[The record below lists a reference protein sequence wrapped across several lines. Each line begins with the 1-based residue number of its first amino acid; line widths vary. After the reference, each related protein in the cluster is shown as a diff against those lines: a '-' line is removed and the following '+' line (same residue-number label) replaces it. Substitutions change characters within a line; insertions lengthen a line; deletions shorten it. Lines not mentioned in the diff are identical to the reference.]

1 MKFKH
6 YLITAAS
13 CMAIL
18 GSGVSYAD
26 ATASWH
32 ATSEH
37 HRKAPKEDGKF
48 IEPINV
54 DGMLKRLDN
63 TLTGDLALT
72 DEQRKNIQALADN
85 ANKQIDMQRVKLSD
99 AQKRLDEL
107 YKLKIA
113 SAEQFNALHTL
124 LNQRALAMSDIMFAK
139 QQFLMSIDNSVLS
152 DAQSKQVEAKLE
164 EKGERYR
171 QSPNASFT
179 AQRQPMMGG

>member
-32 ATSEH
+32 ATTEH
-37 HRKAPKEDGKF
+37 YRKAQNKDTKF
-48 IEPINV
+48 IAPISV
-54 DGMLKRLDN
+54 DETLKRLDK
-63 TLTGDLALT
+63 TLTGGLALT
-72 DEQRKNIQALADN
+72 DAQRMSIQGLADR
-85 ANKQIDMQRVKLSD
+85 ANKQIEMQRVKLGD
-99 AQKRLDEL
+99 TQKALDEL
-107 YKLKIA
+107 YKQKIA
-113 SAEQFNALHTL
+113 SAEQFDRLHAL
-124 LNQRALAMSDIMFAK
+124 LNQRALAMSDLMFAK
-139 QQFLMSIDNSVLS
+139 QQFLISIKNTVLS
-152 DAQSKQVEAKLE
+152 DEQSKQVEEKLE
-164 EKGERYR
+164 ENVEHYR